1 MTTATHRAN
10 ALNRPEVMVARHIK
24 IHSVGYA
31 PGTYYVFEQVY
42 DKNGNPMEGVYVDRN
57 GDGEVTEKDL
67 YQYHKPTAD
76 VIMGFNSK
84 VSYKNWDFG
93 FNGRASIGNY
103 NYNGIAANA
112 AIGTSAI
119 FSNSALSN
127 QPKAAFNTNFKKDSA
142 SRIITSK
149 TLLFEDR

>member
-1 MTTATHRAN
+1 
-10 ALNRPEVMVARHIK
+10 
-24 IHSVGYA
+24 
-31 PGTYYVFEQVY
+31 
-42 DKNGNPMEGVYVDRN
+42 MEGVYVDRN

-127 QPKAAFNTNFKKDSA
+127 QPKAAFNTNFQERQRQSDYY
-142 SRIITSK
+142 IQ

>member
-1 MTTATHRAN
+1 
-10 ALNRPEVMVARHIK
+10 
-24 IHSVGYA
+24 
-31 PGTYYVFEQVY
+31 
-42 DKNGNPMEGVYVDRN
+42 MEGVYVDRN

-127 QPKAAFNTNFKKDSA
+127 QPKPHSIPISKKDSA

-149 TLLFEDR
+149 TLLF

>member
-1 MTTATHRAN
+1 
-10 ALNRPEVMVARHIK
+10 MVANIGSLKNTGFEFAINAKPIVSSTWNWDLGFNVAWNKTEITKLDYNDNSDSPGKRFESTGGDGGKTIK

-93 FNGRASIGNY
+93 FNGRASIG
-103 NYNGIAANA
+103 
-112 AIGTSAI
+112 T
-119 FSNSALSN
+119 
-127 QPKAAFNTNFKKDSA
+127 
-142 SRIITSK
+142 IT
-149 TLLFEDR
+149 TTV